1 MTGLFGMTGAEEEAR
16 RRIRERGAMT
26 FAEFMEVALYW
37 PDGGYYSTRRAFG
50 AAGDFYTAPLTHPV
64 FGALIARQLG
74 TMWRAAGRPERFAVI
89 EAGAGTGRLAADIVG
104 HAPVLDAGFARA
116 LAYVG
121 VERREPPP
129 QSSSAEGGGE
139 ARGGIEWAT
148 VEGGGLPSAGSPGVT
163 LGNELLDAM
172 PVHRVTVEEG
182 ELRELFVELSPD
194 GRLVEKLGAPSTP
207 ALAERLASLGVRLSE
222 GHRAEVNLGLRAW
235 VESAFG
241 AIDSGYLLLIDY
253 GHEASDYYD
262 ESRRQGTLRCYAG
275 HTLGMNPYINV
286 GRQDISVHVE
296 LTSLRAAAAA
306 AGFFEAGAMSQSDL
320 LRGLG
325 IDEYGRDIAGRVDM
339 SPAARAANLRQIDSL
354 VDPNGMGSFRVL
366 AFAKDAAAAGVLGVA
381 SGPPGRA
388 PLPTPE
394 HMPLGTPPQPQ
405 SMPTWDE
412 LLR

>member
-1 MTGLFGMTGAEEEAR
+1 MLFKPTGAEEETR
-16 RRIRERGAMT
+16 RRIRERGTMT

-64 FGALIARQLG
+64 FGALIARQLE
-74 TMWRAAGRPERFAVI
+74 TMWRAVGRPERFAVV
-89 EAGAGTGRLAADIVG
+89 EAGAGTGRLAADIIE
-104 HAPVLDAGFARA
+104 HAPALDAGFARA

-129 QSSSAEGGGE
+129 QSSPVDGRGE
-139 ARGGIEWAT
+139 ARGGIEWAR
-148 VEGGGLPSAGSPGVT
+148 VEGGELPSAGSPGVT

-172 PVHRVTVEEG
+172 PVHRVTIEEG
-182 ELRELFVELSPD
+182 ELRELFVGLSPD
-194 GRLVEKLGAPSTP
+194 GRLVETVGAPSTP
-207 ALAERLASLGVRLSE
+207 ALAERLVSLGVRLSE

-306 AGFFEAGAMSQSDL
+306 AGFVEAGTMSQSDL

-325 IDEYGRDIAGRVDM
+325 IDEYRRDIAGRADM

-354 VDPNGMGSFRVL
+354 VDPNGMGAFRVL
-366 AFAKDAAAAGVLGVA
+366 AFAKDALAAGVLGVA